1 MHPAGGRQI
10 ALTVVRTLIS
20 PERVKLWDACERD
33 SWKPN
38 KGARF
43 NWAVTLAA
51 LKQEWRQMQ

>member
-33 SWKPN
+33 AEQ
-38 KGARF
+38 GAGF